1 MHKRTG
7 LAAIA
12 LLSITAT
19 FATGLIAN
27 ADETSANNDITI
39 TAPTT
44 ITAPAGG
51 TNLIAPTVDGRTFK
65 AYRISNYSNA
75 QVNASGQITG
85 YDMKAQAPFTDAL
98 IKDAVKAA
106 IVTDDA
112 VDTNFS
118 EVVTLN
124 ADGSITFKGDAENL
138 TALQFVGKYFY
149 GAGADVYG
157 NDNANSHQV
166 RTFADYLLKHLP
178 QGANAISATGSKGKV
193 VIDVPDGQEGLYL
206 IVEEPKIDTT
216 TDAFKGE
223 TVSRAMLTGTGATV
237 GGTIYTQVSTK
248 RGGTDVTY
256 TLGALNLKAEK
267 VTLDKEVGHPDQ
279 LIQIGT
285 SRQFTITT
293 NVPNYQ
299 TDYPTWTPTT
309 FQFTDN
315 PSDNIDPFNT
325 DGTVRN
331 LKLQSSN
338 DGGTTWTA
346 MRALEYIQAKND
358 TTEDLNDF
366 IVALTPE
373 AIIAHQG
380 ERIKLTYDGVITSL
394 KMDTADDVAHTTMN
408 TVDLDFSNNPNV
420 RDDKARLTDD
430 VKLYDVKLDIEKT
443 DMETRQLLGAK
454 FVVTVNGTKGTKI
467 KFIKSANGDQYTAVK
482 ADSAQNVNS
491 VDSISVG
498 YDDNGTV
505 KPVTIN
511 GLAADNS
518 KATVYTFTETQA
530 PEGYI
535 LGANPV
541 TFTVTLTPKD
551 ANSDGTVDGVDTAV
565 NAGTFGKFVVN
576 GTSNTNEPFSGHEFN
591 VGQVTVKNT
600 KNISDLPQTGGTI
613 SKTIGA
619 ALATG
624 AFATLLIVG
633 VKLRRKQMSDENGST
648 SSMA

>member
-7 LAAIA
+7 LAVIA

-39 TAPTT
+39 TAP
-44 ITAPAGG
+44 AGG

-65 AYRISNYSNA
+65 AIRIAGYKDVA
-75 QVNASGQITG
+75 VKDGKITG
-85 YDMKAQAPFTDAL
+85 FDLTLADG
-98 IKDAVKAA
+98 
-106 IVTDDA
+106 VTDSA
-112 VDTNFS
+112 LTTAILAAYPSGVESVFT
-118 EVVTLN
+118 VT
-124 ADGSITFKGDAENL
+124 DGKITLQGAYENMTL
-138 TALQFVGKYFY
+138 IQFIGQYFY
-149 GAGADVYG
+149 GNGSDVYG
-157 NDNANSHQV
+157 NTNAGSEAV
-166 RTFADYLLKHLP
+166 RKLADSLMGSLSSNP
-178 QGANAISATGSKGKV
+178 AITAIGSEGKV
-193 VIDVPDGQEGLYL
+193 VIDVPDDREGLYL

-237 GGTIYTQVSTK
+237 DGTIYTQVSTK
-248 RGGTDVTY
+248 HGDTDVTY

-267 VTLDKEVGHPDQ
+267 VTLDKEVEHPDQ

-338 DGGTTWTA
+338 DGGTTWTDMDA
-346 MRALEYIQAKND
+346 SKYTQAKNT
-358 TTEDLNDF
+358 TTEDSNDF
-366 IVALTPE
+366 IVALTP
-373 AIIAHQG
+373 AALIAHQG

-394 KMDTADDVAHTTMN
+394 KMDTAGAAAHTTLN

-420 RDDKARLTDD
+420 ADDKARLTDD
-430 VKLYDVKLDIEKT
+430 VNLYDVKLDIEKT
-443 DMETRQLLGAK
+443 DMQTRKLLGAR
-454 FVVTVNGTKGTKI
+454 FDVTVGGTKI

-482 ADSAQNVNS
+482 AGSAQDANS

-518 KATVYTFTETQA
+518 GATVYTFTETQA

-551 ANSDGTVDGVDTAV
+551 ANSDGTVDGVDAAV
-565 NAGTFGKFVVN
+565 NAGTFGNFVVN
-576 GTSNTNEPFSGHEFN
+576 GTSNTNAPVSGHEFN

-613 SKTIGA
+613 SKAIGA

>member
-7 LAAIA
+7 LAVIA

-39 TAPTT
+39 TAP
-44 ITAPAGG
+44 AGG

-65 AYRISNYSNA
+65 AIRIAGYKDVA
-75 QVNASGQITG
+75 VKDGKITG
-85 YDMKAQAPFTDAL
+85 FDLTLADG
-98 IKDAVKAA
+98 
-106 IVTDDA
+106 VTDSA
-112 VDTNFS
+112 LTTAILAAYPSGVESVFT
-118 EVVTLN
+118 VT
-124 ADGSITFKGDAENL
+124 DGKITLQGAYENMTL
-138 TALQFVGKYFY
+138 IQFIGQYFY
-149 GAGADVYG
+149 GNGSDVYG
-157 NDNANSHQV
+157 NTNAGSEAV
-166 RTFADYLLKHLP
+166 RKLADSLMGSLSSNP
-178 QGANAISATGSKGKV
+178 AITAIGSEGKV
-193 VIDVPDGQEGLYL
+193 VIDVPDDREGLYL

-237 GGTIYTQVSTK
+237 DGTIYTQVSTK
-248 RGGTDVTY
+248 HGDTDVTY

-267 VTLDKEVGHPDQ
+267 VTLDKEVEHPDQ

-338 DGGTTWTA
+338 DGGTTWTDMDA
-346 MRALEYIQAKND
+346 SEYTQAKNT
-358 TTEDLNDF
+358 TTEDSNDF
-366 IVALTPE
+366 IVALTP
-373 AIIAHQG
+373 AALIAHQG

-394 KMDTADDVAHTTMN
+394 KMDTADDDAHTTLN

-420 RDDKARLTDD
+420 ADDKARLTDD
-430 VKLYDVKLDIEKT
+430 VNLYDVKLDIEKT
-443 DMETRQLLGAK
+443 DMQTRKLLGAK
-454 FVVTVNGTKGTKI
+454 FDVTVDGTKI

-482 ADSAQNVNS
+482 AGSAQDANS

-518 KATVYTFTETQA
+518 GATVYTFTETQA

-551 ANSDGTVDGVDTAV
+551 ANSDGTVDGVDAAV
-565 NAGTFGKFVVN
+565 NAGTFGNFVVN
-576 GTSNTNEPFSGHEFN
+576 GTSNTNAPVSGHEFN

-613 SKTIGA
+613 SKAIGA

>member
-7 LAAIA
+7 LAVIA

-39 TAPTT
+39 TAP
-44 ITAPAGG
+44 AGG

-65 AYRISNYSNA
+65 AIRIAGYKDVA
-75 QVNASGQITG
+75 VKDGKITG
-85 YDMKAQAPFTDAL
+85 FDLTLADG
-98 IKDAVKAA
+98 
-106 IVTDDA
+106 VTDSA
-112 VDTNFS
+112 LTTAILAAYPSGVESVFT
-118 EVVTLN
+118 VT
-124 ADGSITFKGDAENL
+124 DGKITLQGAYENMTL
-138 TALQFVGKYFY
+138 IQFIGQYFY
-149 GAGADVYG
+149 GNGSDVYG
-157 NDNANSHQV
+157 NTNAGSEAV
-166 RTFADYLLKHLP
+166 RKLADSLMGSLSSNP
-178 QGANAISATGSKGKV
+178 AITATGSNGKV
-193 VIDVPDGQEGLYL
+193 VIDVPDDREGLYL

-237 GGTIYTQVSTK
+237 DGTIYTQVSTK
-248 RGGTDVTY
+248 HGDTDVTY

-267 VTLDKEVGHPDQ
+267 VTLDKEVDHPDQ

-338 DGGTTWTA
+338 DGGTTWTDMVA
-346 MRALEYIQAKND
+346 SEYTQAKNT
-358 TTEDLNDF
+358 TTEDANDF
-366 IVALTPE
+366 IVALTP
-373 AIIAHQG
+373 AALIAHQG

-394 KMDTADDVAHTTMN
+394 KMDTADDDAHTTLN

-420 RDDKARLTDD
+420 ADDKARLTDD
-430 VKLYDVKLDIEKT
+430 VNLYDVKLDIEKT
-443 DMETRQLLGAK
+443 DMQTRKLLGAR
-454 FVVTVNGTKGTKI
+454 FDVTVGGTKI

-482 ADSAQNVNS
+482 AGSAQDANS

-518 KATVYTFTETQA
+518 GATVYTFTETQA

-551 ANSDGTVDGVDTAV
+551 ANSDGTVDGVDAAV
-565 NAGTFGKFVVN
+565 NAGTFGNFVVN
-576 GTSNTNEPFSGHEFN
+576 GTSNTNAPVSGHEFN

-613 SKTIGA
+613 SKAIGA

>member
-27 ADETSANNDITI
+27 ADETPANNDI
-39 TAPTT
+39 T

-65 AYRISNYSNA
+65 AIRIAGYKDVA
-75 QVNASGQITG
+75 VKDGKITG
-85 YDMKAQAPFTDAL
+85 FDLTRANGVTDAALTTAILAAYPSGVESVFTVKDGKITLQGAYENMTL
-98 IKDAVKAA
+98 I
-106 IVTDDA
+106 
-112 VDTNFS
+112 
-118 EVVTLN
+118 
-124 ADGSITFKGDAENL
+124 
-138 TALQFVGKYFY
+138 QFIGQYFY
-149 GAGADVYG
+149 GNGSDVYG
-157 NDNANSHQV
+157 NTNADSVAV
-166 RTFADYLLKHLP
+166 RKLADSLMGSLSSNP
-178 QGANAISATGSKGKV
+178 AIPAITAIGSEGKV
-193 VIDVPDGQEGLYL
+193 VINVPDGQEGLYL
-206 IVEEPKIDTT
+206 IVETT
-216 TDAFKGE
+216 PNTDAGRGKGQ
-223 TVSRAMLTGTGATV
+223 TISRAMLTGTGATV
-237 GGTIYTQVSTK
+237 DGTIYTQVSTK
-248 RGGTDVTY
+248 HGDTDVTY

-267 VTLDKEVGHPDQ
+267 VTLDKTVADPDQ

-299 TDYPTWTPTT
+299 KDYPTWTPTT

-338 DGGTTWTA
+338 DGGHTWTDMDA
-346 MRALEYIQAKND
+346 SKYTQAKND
-358 TTEDLNDF
+358 TTEDSNDF
-366 IVALTPE
+366 IVALTQA

-394 KMDTADDVAHTTMN
+394 KMDTANDDAHTTLN

-420 RDDKARLTDD
+420 ADDKARLTDD

-443 DMETRQLLGAK
+443 DMQTRKLLGAK
-454 FVVTVNGTKGTKI
+454 FDVTVGGKKI

-482 ADSAQNVNS
+482 ADSAQDVNS
-491 VDSISVG
+491 VESISVG

-518 KATVYTFTETQA
+518 GATVYTFTETQA

-535 LGANPV
+535 LGANPI

-551 ANSDGTVDGVDTAV
+551 TNSDGTVDGVDTAV
-565 NAGTFGKFVVN
+565 DAGTFGNFVVN
-576 GTSNTNEPFSGHEFN
+576 GTSNTNAPVSGHEFN

-613 SKTIGA
+613 SKVIGA

-633 VKLRRKQMSDENGST
+633 VKLRRKQMSGENGST

>member
-39 TAPTT
+39 TAP
-44 ITAPAGG
+44 AGG

-65 AYRISNYSNA
+65 AIRIAGYKDVA
-75 QVNASGQITG
+75 VKDGKITG
-85 YDMKAQAPFTDAL
+85 FDLTLADG
-98 IKDAVKAA
+98 
-106 IVTDDA
+106 VTDSA
-112 VDTNFS
+112 LTTAILAAYPEGVPRVFT
-118 EVVTLN
+118 VT
-124 ADGSITFKGDAENL
+124 DGKITLQGAYENMTL
-138 TALQFVGKYFY
+138 IQFIGQYFY
-149 GAGADVYG
+149 GNGSDVYG
-157 NDNANSHQV
+157 NTNADSVAV
-166 RTFADYLLKHLP
+166 RKLADSLMGSLSSNP
-178 QGANAISATGSKGKV
+178 AIPAITAIGSEGKV
-193 VIDVPDGQEGLYL
+193 VINVPDDREGLYL

-248 RGGTDVTY
+248 HGGIY

-267 VTLDKEVGHPDQ
+267 VTLDKEVAHPEQ

-299 TDYPTWTPTT
+299 TDYPTWTDTT

-325 DGTVRN
+325 DGTTVRN
-331 LKLQSSN
+331 LKLQSSK
-338 DGGTTWTA
+338 DGGTTWTD
-346 MRALEYIQAKND
+346 MDDSEYTQAKNTT
-358 TTEDLNDF
+358 TTEDSNDF
-366 IVALTPE
+366 IVALTPA
-373 AIIAHQG
+373 AIKAHQG

-394 KMDTADDVAHTTMN
+394 KMDTADDDAHTTLN
-408 TVDLDFSNNPNV
+408 TVNLDFSNNPNV
-420 RDDKARLTDD
+420 TNDKARLTDD
-430 VKLYDVKLDIEKT
+430 VNLYDVKLDIEKT
-443 DMETRQLLGAK
+443 DMETRKLSGAK
-454 FVVTVNGTKGTKI
+454 FDVTVGGTKI

-482 ADSAQNVNS
+482 ARSAQDANS

-498 YDDNGTV
+498 YDDKGTV

-518 KATVYTFTETQA
+518 GATVYTFTETQA

-551 ANSDGTVDGVDTAV
+551 ANSDGTVDGVDAAV
-565 NAGTFGKFVVN
+565 NAGTFGNFVVN
-576 GTSNTNEPFSGHEFN
+576 GTSNTNAPVSGHEFN

>member
-27 ADETSANNDITI
+27 ADETPANNDI
-39 TAPTT
+39 T

-65 AYRISNYSNA
+65 AIRIAGYKDVA
-75 QVNASGQITG
+75 VEDGKITG
-85 YDMKAQAPFTDAL
+85 FDLTLADG
-98 IKDAVKAA
+98 
-106 IVTDDA
+106 VTDSA
-112 VDTNFS
+112 LTTAILAAYPEGVESVFT
-118 EVVTLN
+118 VT
-124 ADGSITFKGDAENL
+124 DGKITLQGAYENMTL
-138 TALQFVGKYFY
+138 IQFIGQYFY
-149 GAGADVYG
+149 GNGSDVYG
-157 NDNANSHQV
+157 NTNADSVAV
-166 RTFADYLLKHLP
+166 RKLADSLMGSLSSDP
-178 QGANAISATGSKGKV
+178 AITATGSDGKV
-193 VIDVPDGQEGLYL
+193 VINVPDGQEGLYL
-206 IVEEPKIDTT
+206 IVETT
-216 TDAFKGE
+216 PNTDAGRGKGQ
-223 TVSRAMLTGTGATV
+223 TISRAMLTGTGATV
-237 GGTIYTQVSTK
+237 GDTIYTQVSTK
-248 RGGTDVTY
+248 HGDTDVTY

-267 VTLDKEVGHPDQ
+267 VTLDKEVEHPDQ

-338 DGGTTWTA
+338 DGGTTWTDMVA
-346 MRALEYIQAKND
+346 SEYTQAKNT
-358 TTEDLNDF
+358 TTEDSNDF

-373 AIIAHQG
+373 ALIAHQG

-394 KMDTADDVAHTTMN
+394 KMDTADDDAHTTLN

-420 RDDKARLTDD
+420 TDDKARLTDD
-430 VKLYDVKLDIEKT
+430 VNLYDVKLDIEKT
-443 DMETRQLLGAK
+443 DMQTRKLLGAR
-454 FVVTVNGTKGTKI
+454 FDVTVGGTKI

-482 ADSAQNVNS
+482 AGSAQDANS

-518 KATVYTFTETQA
+518 GATVYTFTETQA

-551 ANSDGTVDGVDTAV
+551 TNSDGTVDGVDADV
-565 NAGTFGKFVVN
+565 NAGTFGNFVVY
-576 GTSNTNEPFSGHEFN
+576 GTSNTNALVSGHEFN

-613 SKTIGA
+613 SKAIGA

>member
-7 LAAIA
+7 LAVIA

-39 TAPTT
+39 TAP
-44 ITAPAGG
+44 AGG

-65 AYRISNYSNA
+65 AIRIAGYKDVA
-75 QVNASGQITG
+75 VKDGKITG
-85 YDMKAQAPFTDAL
+85 FDLTLADG
-98 IKDAVKAA
+98 
-106 IVTDDA
+106 VTDSA
-112 VDTNFS
+112 LTTAILAAYPSGVESVFT
-118 EVVTLN
+118 VT
-124 ADGSITFKGDAENL
+124 DGKITLQGAYENMTL
-138 TALQFVGKYFY
+138 IQFIGQYFY
-149 GAGADVYG
+149 GNGSDVYG
-157 NDNANSHQV
+157 NTNAGSEAV
-166 RTFADYLLKHLP
+166 RKLADSLMGSLSSNP
-178 QGANAISATGSKGKV
+178 AITAIGSEGKV
-193 VIDVPDGQEGLYL
+193 VIDVPDDREGLYL
-206 IVEEPKIDTT
+206 IVEEPKINTT

-237 GGTIYTQVSTK
+237 DGTIYTQVSTK
-248 RGGTDVTY
+248 HGDTDVTY

-267 VTLDKEVGHPDQ
+267 VTLDKEVEHPDQ

-338 DGGTTWTA
+338 DGGTTWTDMDA
-346 MRALEYIQAKND
+346 SKYTQAKNT
-358 TTEDLNDF
+358 TTEDSNDF

-373 AIIAHQG
+373 ALIAHQG

-394 KMDTADDVAHTTMN
+394 KMDTADDDAHTTLN

-420 RDDKARLTDD
+420 ADDKARLTDD
-430 VKLYDVKLDIEKT
+430 VNLYDVKLDIEKT
-443 DMETRQLLGAK
+443 DMQTRKLLGAK
-454 FVVTVNGTKGTKI
+454 FDVTVDGTKI

-482 ADSAQNVNS
+482 ADSAQDANS

-518 KATVYTFTETQA
+518 GATVYTFTETQA

-535 LGANPV
+535 LGANPI

-551 ANSDGTVDGVDTAV
+551 ANSDGTVDGVDAAV
-565 NAGTFGKFVVN
+565 NAGTFGNFVVN
-576 GTSNTNEPFSGHEFN
+576 GTSNTNAPVSGHEFN

-613 SKTIGA
+613 SKAIGA

-633 VKLRRKQMSDENGST
+633 VKLRRKQMSDENGPT

>member
-7 LAAIA
+7 LAVIA

-39 TAPTT
+39 TAP
-44 ITAPAGG
+44 AGG

-65 AYRISNYSNA
+65 AIRIAGYKDVA
-75 QVNASGQITG
+75 VKDGKITG
-85 YDMKAQAPFTDAL
+85 FDLTLADG
-98 IKDAVKAA
+98 
-106 IVTDDA
+106 VTDSA
-112 VDTNFS
+112 LTTAILAAYPSGVESVFT
-118 EVVTLN
+118 VT
-124 ADGSITFKGDAENL
+124 DGKITLQGAYENMTL
-138 TALQFVGKYFY
+138 IQFIGQYFY
-149 GAGADVYG
+149 GNGSDVYG
-157 NDNANSHQV
+157 NTNAGSEAV
-166 RTFADYLLKHLP
+166 RKLADSLMGSLSSNP
-178 QGANAISATGSKGKV
+178 AITATGSEGKV
-193 VIDVPDGQEGLYL
+193 VINVPDDREGLYL

-237 GGTIYTQVSTK
+237 DGTIYTQVSTK
-248 RGGTDVTY
+248 HGDTDVTY

-267 VTLDKEVGHPDQ
+267 VTLDKEVEHPDQ

-338 DGGTTWTA
+338 DGGTKWTDMDA
-346 MRALEYIQAKND
+346 SEYRQAKNT
-358 TTEDLNDF
+358 TTEDSNDF
-366 IVALTPE
+366 IVALTP
-373 AIIAHQG
+373 AALIAHQG

-394 KMDTADDVAHTTMN
+394 KMDTAGAAAHTTLN

-420 RDDKARLTDD
+420 ADDKARLTDD
-430 VKLYDVKLDIEKT
+430 VNLYDVKLDIEKT
-443 DMETRQLLGAK
+443 DMQTRKLLGAR
-454 FVVTVNGTKGTKI
+454 FDVTVGGTKI

-482 ADSAQNVNS
+482 ADSAQDANS

-518 KATVYTFTETQA
+518 GATVYTFTETQA

-551 ANSDGTVDGVDTAV
+551 ANSDGTVDGVDAAV
-565 NAGTFGKFVVN
+565 NAGTFGNFVVN
-576 GTSNTNEPFSGHEFN
+576 GTSNTNAPVSGHEFN

>member
-7 LAAIA
+7 LAVIA

-39 TAPTT
+39 TAP
-44 ITAPAGG
+44 AGG

-65 AYRISNYSNA
+65 AIRIA
-75 QVNASGQITG
+75 G
-85 YDMKAQAPFTDAL
+85 YKNV
-98 IKDAVKAA
+98 AVKEGKITSFDLTPADG
-106 IVTDDA
+106 VTDSA
-112 VDTNFS
+112 LTTAILAAYPSGVESVFT
-118 EVVTLN
+118 VT
-124 ADGSITFKGDAENL
+124 GEKIT
-138 TALQFVGKYFY
+138 LQGAYKNMTLIQFIGQYFY
-149 GAGADVYG
+149 GNGSDVYG
-157 NDNANSHQV
+157 NTNADSEAV
-166 RTFADYLLKHLP
+166 RKLADSLMGSLSSNP
-178 QGANAISATGSKGKV
+178 AITATGSDGKV
-193 VIDVPDGQEGLYL
+193 VIDVPDNLEGLYL
-206 IVEEPKIDTT
+206 IVETT
-216 TDAFKGE
+216 PNTGEERGE
-223 TVSRAMLTGTGATV
+223 TQTISRAMLTGTGATV
-237 GGTIYTQVSTK
+237 DGDIYTQVSTK
-248 RGGTDVTY
+248 HGDTDVTY

-267 VTLDKEVGHPDQ
+267 VTLDKTVEHPDQ

-299 TDYPTWTPTT
+299 NYQKDYPAWTPTT

-325 DGTVRN
+325 DGKVRN
-331 LKLQSSN
+331 LKLQSN
-338 DGGTTWTA
+338 KNGGTTWTDMDA
-346 MRALEYIQAKND
+346 SEYTQAKNT
-358 TTEDLNDF
+358 TTEDSNDF
-366 IVALTPE
+366 IVALTP
-373 AIIAHQG
+373 AALIAHQG

-394 KMDTADDVAHTTMN
+394 KMDTADDKAHTTLN
-408 TVDLDFSNNPNV
+408 TVNLDFSNNPNV
-420 RDDKARLTDD
+420 ADDKVRLTDD
-430 VKLYDVKLDIEKT
+430 VNLYDVKLDIEKT
-443 DMETRQLLGAK
+443 DMENRKLLGAK
-454 FVVTVNGTKGTKI
+454 FDVTVDGTKI

-482 ADSAQNVNS
+482 AGSAQDANS

-518 KATVYTFTETQA
+518 GATVYTFTETQA

-541 TFTVTLTPKD
+541 KFTVTLTPKD
-551 ANSDGTVDGVDTAV
+551 ANSDGTVDGVDAAV
-565 NAGTFGKFVVN
+565 IARTFGNFVVN
-576 GTSNTNEPFSGHEFN
+576 GTSNTNALVSGHEFN

-613 SKTIGA
+613 SKAIGA

>member
-39 TAPTT
+39 TAP
-44 ITAPAGG
+44 AGG

-65 AYRISNYSNA
+65 AIRIAGYKDVA
-75 QVNASGQITG
+75 VKDGKITG
-85 YDMKAQAPFTDAL
+85 FDLTLADG
-98 IKDAVKAA
+98 
-106 IVTDDA
+106 VTDSA
-112 VDTNFS
+112 LTTAILAAYPSGVESVFT
-118 EVVTLN
+118 VT
-124 ADGSITFKGDAENL
+124 DGKITLQGAYENMTL
-138 TALQFVGKYFY
+138 IQFIGQYFY
-149 GAGADVYG
+149 GNGSDVYG
-157 NDNANSHQV
+157 NTNADSVAV
-166 RTFADYLLKHLP
+166 RKLADSLMGSLSSNP
-178 QGANAISATGSKGKV
+178 AITATGSEGKV
-193 VIDVPDGQEGLYL
+193 VINVPDGQEGLYL
-206 IVEEPKIDTT
+206 IVETT
-216 TDAFKGE
+216 PNTDAGRGKGQ
-223 TVSRAMLTGTGATV
+223 TISRAMLTGTGATV
-237 GGTIYTQVSTK
+237 GRTIYTQVSTK
-248 RGGTDVTY
+248 HGDTDVTY

-338 DGGTTWTA
+338 DGGTTWTDMDA
-346 MRALEYIQAKND
+346 SEYTQAKNT
-358 TTEDLNDF
+358 TTEDSNDF
-366 IVALTPE
+366 IVALTP
-373 AIIAHQG
+373 AALIAHQG

-394 KMDTADDVAHTTMN
+394 KMDTADDDAHTTLN

-420 RDDKARLTDD
+420 ADDKARLTDD
-430 VKLYDVKLDIEKT
+430 VNLYDVKLDIEKT
-443 DMETRQLLGAK
+443 DMQTRKLLGAR
-454 FVVTVNGTKGTKI
+454 FDVTVGGTKI

-482 ADSAQNVNS
+482 AGSAQDTNS
-491 VDSISVG
+491 VVDSISVG
-498 YDDNGTV
+498 YNDNGTV

-518 KATVYTFTETQA
+518 GATVYTFTETQA

-551 ANSDGTVDGVDTAV
+551 ANSDGTVDGVDAAV
-565 NAGTFGKFVVN
+565 NAGTFGNFVVN
-576 GTSNTNEPFSGHEFN
+576 GTSNTNALVSGHEFN

-613 SKTIGA
+613 SKAIGA

>member
-7 LAAIA
+7 LAVIA

-39 TAPTT
+39 TAP
-44 ITAPAGG
+44 AGG

-65 AYRISNYSNA
+65 AIRIAGYKDVA
-75 QVNASGQITG
+75 VKDGKITG
-85 YDMKAQAPFTDAL
+85 FDLTLADG
-98 IKDAVKAA
+98 
-106 IVTDDA
+106 VTDSA
-112 VDTNFS
+112 LTTAILAAYPSGVESVFT
-118 EVVTLN
+118 VT
-124 ADGSITFKGDAENL
+124 DGKITLQGAYENMTL
-138 TALQFVGKYFY
+138 IQFIGQYFY
-149 GAGADVYG
+149 GNGSDVYG
-157 NDNANSHQV
+157 NTNADSVAV
-166 RTFADYLLKHLP
+166 RKLADSLMGSLSSNP
-178 QGANAISATGSKGKV
+178 AITATGSNGKV
-193 VIDVPDGQEGLYL
+193 VIDVPDDREGLYL

-237 GGTIYTQVSTK
+237 DGTIYTQVSTK
-248 RGGTDVTY
+248 HGDTDVTY

-267 VTLDKEVGHPDQ
+267 VTLDKTVEHPDQ

-338 DGGTTWTA
+338 DGGTTWKDMVA
-346 MRALEYIQAKND
+346 SEYTQAKNT
-358 TTEDLNDF
+358 TTEDSNDF
-366 IVALTPE
+366 IVALTP
-373 AIIAHQG
+373 AALIAHQG

-394 KMDTADDVAHTTMN
+394 KMDTADDDAHTTLN

-420 RDDKARLTDD
+420 ADDKARLTDD
-430 VKLYDVKLDIEKT
+430 VNLYDVKLDIEKT
-443 DMETRQLLGAK
+443 DMQTRKLLGAR
-454 FVVTVNGTKGTKI
+454 FDVTVGGTKI

-482 ADSAQNVNS
+482 AGSAQDANS

-518 KATVYTFTETQA
+518 GATVYTFTETQA

-551 ANSDGTVDGVDTAV
+551 ANSDGTVDGVDAAV
-565 NAGTFGKFVVN
+565 NAGTFGNFVVN
-576 GTSNTNEPFSGHEFN
+576 GTSNTNAPVSGHEFN

>member
-7 LAAIA
+7 LAVIA

-39 TAPTT
+39 TAP
-44 ITAPAGG
+44 AGG

-65 AYRISNYSNA
+65 AIRIAGYKDVA
-75 QVNASGQITG
+75 VKDGKITG
-85 YDMKAQAPFTDAL
+85 FDLTLADG
-98 IKDAVKAA
+98 
-106 IVTDDA
+106 VTDSA
-112 VDTNFS
+112 LTTAILAAYPSGVESVFT
-118 EVVTLN
+118 VT
-124 ADGSITFKGDAENL
+124 DGKIT
-138 TALQFVGKYFY
+138 LQGAYKNMTLIQFIGQYFY
-149 GAGADVYG
+149 GNGNDVYG
-157 NDNANSHQV
+157 NTNAGSKAV
-166 RTFADYLLKHLP
+166 RKLADSLMGSLSSNP
-178 QGANAISATGSKGKV
+178 AITATGSNGKV
-193 VIDVPDGQEGLYL
+193 VINVPDDREGLYL

-237 GGTIYTQVSTK
+237 DGTIYTQVSTK
-248 RGGTDVTY
+248 HGDTDVIY

-267 VTLDKEVGHPDQ
+267 VTLDKEVDHPDQ

-338 DGGTTWTA
+338 DGGTAWKDMVA
-346 MRALEYIQAKND
+346 SEYTQAKND
-358 TTEDLNDF
+358 TTEDSNDF

-373 AIIAHQG
+373 ALIAHQG

-394 KMDTADDVAHTTMN
+394 KMDTAKSAAHTTLN

-420 RDDKARLTDD
+420 ADDKARLTDD
-430 VKLYDVKLDIEKT
+430 VNLYDVKLDIEKT
-443 DMETRQLLGAK
+443 DMETRKLLGAK
-454 FVVTVNGTKGTKI
+454 FDVTVDGTKI

-482 ADSAQNVNS
+482 AGSAQDANS

-498 YDDNGTV
+498 YNDNGTV

-518 KATVYTFTETQA
+518 GATVYTFTETQA

-535 LGANPV
+535 LGASPV

-551 ANSDGTVDGVDTAV
+551 ANSDGTVDGVDADV
-565 NAGTFGKFVVN
+565 KAGTFGNFVVY
-576 GTSNTNEPFSGHEFN
+576 GTSSMNALVSGHEFN

>member
-27 ADETSANNDITI
+27 ADETPANNDI
-39 TAPTT
+39 T

-65 AYRISNYSNA
+65 AIRIAGYKDVA
-75 QVNASGQITG
+75 VKDGKITG
-85 YDMKAQAPFTDAL
+85 FDLTLADG
-98 IKDAVKAA
+98 
-106 IVTDDA
+106 VTDSA
-112 VDTNFS
+112 LTTAILAAYPSGVESVFT
-118 EVVTLN
+118 VT
-124 ADGSITFKGDAENL
+124 DGKITLQGAYENMTL
-138 TALQFVGKYFY
+138 IQFIGQYFY
-149 GAGADVYG
+149 GNGSDVYG
-157 NDNANSHQV
+157 NTNADSVAV
-166 RTFADYLLKHLP
+166 RKLADSLMGSLSSNP
-178 QGANAISATGSKGKV
+178 AIPAITAIGSEGKV
-193 VIDVPDGQEGLYL
+193 VINVPDNREGLYL

-237 GGTIYTQVSTK
+237 DGTIYTQVSTK
-248 RGGTDVTY
+248 HGDTDVTY

-267 VTLDKEVGHPDQ
+267 VTLDKTVADPDQ

-338 DGGTTWTA
+338 DGGATWTDMVA
-346 MRALEYIQAKND
+346 SEYTQAKNT
-358 TTEDLNDF
+358 TTEDSNDF
-366 IVALTPE
+366 IVALTP
-373 AIIAHQG
+373 AALIAHQG

-394 KMDTADDVAHTTMN
+394 KMDTADDDAHTTLN

-420 RDDKARLTDD
+420 ADDKARLTDD
-430 VKLYDVKLDIEKT
+430 VNLYDVKLDIKKT
-443 DMETRQLLGAK
+443 DMQTRQLSGAK
-454 FVVTVNGTKGTKI
+454 FDVTVGGTKI

-482 ADSAQNVNS
+482 ADSAQDANS

-518 KATVYTFTETQA
+518 GATVYTFTETQA

-551 ANSDGTVDGVDTAV
+551 ANSDGTVDGVDAAV
-565 NAGTFGKFVVN
+565 NAGTFGNFVVN
-576 GTSNTNEPFSGHEFN
+576 GTSNTNEPVSGHEFN

>member
-7 LAAIA
+7 LAVIA

-39 TAPTT
+39 TAP
-44 ITAPAGG
+44 AGG

-65 AYRISNYSNA
+65 AIRIAGYKDVA
-75 QVNASGQITG
+75 VKDGKITG
-85 YDMKAQAPFTDAL
+85 FDLTLADG
-98 IKDAVKAA
+98 
-106 IVTDDA
+106 VTDSA
-112 VDTNFS
+112 LTTAILAAYPSGVESVFT
-118 EVVTLN
+118 VT
-124 ADGSITFKGDAENL
+124 DGKITLQGAYENMTL
-138 TALQFVGKYFY
+138 IQFIGQYFY
-149 GAGADVYG
+149 GNGSDVYG
-157 NDNANSHQV
+157 NTNAGSEAV
-166 RTFADYLLKHLP
+166 RKLADSLMGSLSSD
-178 QGANAISATGSKGKV
+178 QAITATGSEGKV
-193 VIDVPDGQEGLYL
+193 VIDVPDDREGLYL

-248 RGGTDVTY
+248 HGDTDVTY

-267 VTLDKEVGHPDQ
+267 VTLDKTVEDPDQ

-338 DGGTTWTA
+338 DGGTTWTDMDA
-346 MRALEYIQAKND
+346 SKYRQAKNT
-358 TTEDLNDF
+358 TTEDSDDF
-366 IVALTPE
+366 IVALTP
-373 AIIAHQG
+373 AALIAHQG

-420 RDDKARLTDD
+420 ADDKARLTDD

-443 DMETRQLLGAK
+443 DMQTRKLLGAR
-454 FVVTVNGTKGTKI
+454 FDVTVGGTKI

-482 ADSAQNVNS
+482 AGSAQDANS

-518 KATVYTFTETQA
+518 GATVYTFTETQA

-565 NAGTFGKFVVN
+565 DAGTFGNFVVN
-576 GTSNTNEPFSGHEFN
+576 GTSNTNAPVSGHEFN

-613 SKTIGA
+613 SKAIGA

>member
-39 TAPTT
+39 TAP
-44 ITAPAGG
+44 AGG

-65 AYRISNYSNA
+65 AIRIAGYRDVA
-75 QVNASGQITG
+75 VKDGKITG
-85 YDMKAQAPFTDAL
+85 FDLTLADG
-98 IKDAVKAA
+98 
-106 IVTDDA
+106 VTDSA
-112 VDTNFS
+112 LTTAILAAYPEGVPRVFT
-118 EVVTLN
+118 VT
-124 ADGSITFKGDAENL
+124 DGKITLQGAYENMTL
-138 TALQFVGKYFY
+138 IQFIGQYFY
-149 GAGADVYG
+149 GNGSDVYG
-157 NDNANSHQV
+157 NKSANSGAV
-166 RTFADYLLKHLP
+166 RKLADSLMGSLSSD
-178 QGANAISATGSKGKV
+178 QAITATGSEGRV
-193 VIDVPDGQEGLYL
+193 VINVPDGQEGLYL
-206 IVEEPKIDTT
+206 IVETT
-216 TDAFKGE
+216 PNTDAGRGKGQ
-223 TVSRAMLTGTGATV
+223 TISRAMLTGTGATV
-237 GGTIYTQVSTK
+237 DGTIYTQVSTK
-248 RGGTDVTY
+248 HGGTYVIY

-267 VTLDKEVGHPDQ
+267 VTLDKEVAHPEQ

-299 TDYPTWTPTT
+299 TDYPTWTDTT

-325 DGTVRN
+325 DGTTVRN
-331 LKLQSSN
+331 LKLQSSK
-338 DGGTTWTA
+338 DGGTTWTD
-346 MRALEYIQAKND
+346 MGDSEYTQAKND
-358 TTEDLNDF
+358 TTEDANDF
-366 IVALTPE
+366 IVALTPA
-373 AIIAHQG
+373 AIKAHQG

-394 KMDTADDVAHTTMN
+394 KMDTADDDAHTTLN

-420 RDDKARLTDD
+420 ADDKARLTDD
-430 VKLYDVKLDIEKT
+430 VNLYDVKLDIKKT
-443 DMETRQLLGAK
+443 DMQTRQLSGAK
-454 FVVTVNGTKGTKI
+454 FDVTVGGTKI

-482 ADSAQNVNS
+482 ARSAQDANS

-518 KATVYTFTETQA
+518 GATVYTFTETQA

-551 ANSDGTVDGVDTAV
+551 ANSDGTVDGVDAAV
-565 NAGTFGKFVVN
+565 NAGTFGNFVVN
-576 GTSNTNEPFSGHEFN
+576 GTSNTNAPVSGHEFN

>member
-39 TAPTT
+39 TAP
-44 ITAPAGG
+44 AGG

-65 AYRISNYSNA
+65 AIRIA
-75 QVNASGQITG
+75 G
-85 YDMKAQAPFTDAL
+85 YKNV
-98 IKDAVKAA
+98 AVKEGKITSFDLTPADG
-106 IVTDDA
+106 VTDSA
-112 VDTNFS
+112 LTTAILAAYPSGVESVFT
-118 EVVTLN
+118 VT
-124 ADGSITFKGDAENL
+124 DGKIT
-138 TALQFVGKYFY
+138 LQGAYKNMTLIQFIGQYFY
-149 GAGADVYG
+149 GNGSDVYG
-157 NDNANSHQV
+157 NTNAGSEAV
-166 RTFADYLLKHLP
+166 RKLADSLMGSLSSD
-178 QGANAISATGSKGKV
+178 QAITAIGSKGKV
-193 VIDVPDGQEGLYL
+193 VIDVPDDREGLYL

-237 GGTIYTQVSTK
+237 DGTIYTQVSTK
-248 RGGTDVTY
+248 HGDTDVTY

-267 VTLDKEVGHPDQ
+267 VTLDKEVEHPDQ

-338 DGGTTWTA
+338 DGGTTWTDMDA
-346 MRALEYIQAKND
+346 SEYTQAKNT
-358 TTEDLNDF
+358 TTEDSNDF
-366 IVALTPE
+366 IVALTP
-373 AIIAHQG
+373 AALIAHQG

-394 KMDTADDVAHTTMN
+394 KMDTADDDAHTTLN

-420 RDDKARLTDD
+420 ADDTTKLTDD
-430 VKLYDVKLDIEKT
+430 VNLYDVKLDIEKT
-443 DMETRQLLGAK
+443 DMQTRKLLGAK
-454 FVVTVNGTKGTKI
+454 FDVTVGGTKI

-482 ADSAQNVNS
+482 AGSDQDANI

-498 YDDNGTV
+498 YNDNGTV

-518 KATVYTFTETQA
+518 GATVYTFTETQA

-551 ANSDGTVDGVDTAV
+551 ANSDGTVDGVDAAV
-565 NAGTFGKFVVN
+565 NAGTFGNFVVN
-576 GTSNTNEPFSGHEFN
+576 GTSNTNAPVSGHEFN

-613 SKTIGA
+613 SKVIGA

>member
-1 MHKRTG
+1 MYKRTG

-39 TAPTT
+39 TAP
-44 ITAPAGG
+44 AGG

-65 AYRISNYSNA
+65 AIRIAGYKDVA
-75 QVNASGQITG
+75 VKDGKITG
-85 YDMKAQAPFTDAL
+85 FDLTRADG
-98 IKDAVKAA
+98 
-106 IVTDDA
+106 VTDSA
-112 VDTNFS
+112 LTTAILAAYPSGVESVFT
-118 EVVTLN
+118 VT
-124 ADGSITFKGDAENL
+124 DGKIT
-138 TALQFVGKYFY
+138 LQGAYKNMTLIQFIGQYFY
-149 GAGADVYG
+149 GNGSDVYG
-157 NDNANSHQV
+157 NTNAGSEAV
-166 RTFADYLLKHLP
+166 RKLADSLMGSLSSD
-178 QGANAISATGSKGKV
+178 QAITATGSEGKV
-193 VIDVPDGQEGLYL
+193 VIDVPDDREGLYL
-206 IVEEPKIDTT
+206 IVEEPKINTT

-248 RGGTDVTY
+248 HGGTDVIY

-267 VTLDKEVGHPDQ
+267 VTLDKEVEHPDQ

-299 TDYPTWTPTT
+299 TDYPAWTPTT

-338 DGGTTWTA
+338 DGGTTWTDMDA
-346 MRALEYIQAKND
+346 SKYTQAKNT
-358 TTEDLNDF
+358 TTEDSNDF

-373 AIIAHQG
+373 ALIAHQG

-394 KMDTADDVAHTTMN
+394 KMDTADDDAHTTLN

-420 RDDKARLTDD
+420 ADDKARLTDD
-430 VKLYDVKLDIEKT
+430 VNLYDVKLDIEKT
-443 DMETRQLLGAK
+443 DMQTRKLLGAK
-454 FVVTVNGTKGTKI
+454 FDVTVGGTKI

-482 ADSAQNVNS
+482 ADSAQDANS

-518 KATVYTFTETQA
+518 GATVYTFTETQA

-535 LGANPV
+535 LGANPI

-551 ANSDGTVDGVDTAV
+551 ANSDGTVDGVDAAV
-565 NAGTFGKFVVN
+565 NAGTFGNFVVN
-576 GTSNTNEPFSGHEFN
+576 GTSNTNAPVSGHEFN

-613 SKTIGA
+613 SKVIGA

>member
-7 LAAIA
+7 LAVIA

-39 TAPTT
+39 TAP
-44 ITAPAGG
+44 AGG

-65 AYRISNYSNA
+65 AIRIAGYKDVA
-75 QVNASGQITG
+75 VKDGKITG
-85 YDMKAQAPFTDAL
+85 FDLTLADG
-98 IKDAVKAA
+98 
-106 IVTDDA
+106 VTDSA
-112 VDTNFS
+112 LTTAILAAYPSGVESVFT
-118 EVVTLN
+118 VT
-124 ADGSITFKGDAENL
+124 DGKITLQGAYENMTL
-138 TALQFVGKYFY
+138 IQFIGQYFY
-149 GAGADVYG
+149 GNGSDVYG
-157 NDNANSHQV
+157 NTNAGSEAV
-166 RTFADYLLKHLP
+166 RKLADSLMGSLSSNP
-178 QGANAISATGSKGKV
+178 AITAIGSEGKV
-193 VIDVPDGQEGLYL
+193 VIDVPDDREGLYL

-237 GGTIYTQVSTK
+237 DGTIYTQVSTK
-248 RGGTDVTY
+248 HGDTDVTY

-267 VTLDKEVGHPDQ
+267 VTLDKEVEHPDQ

-338 DGGTTWTA
+338 DGGTTWTDMVA
-346 MRALEYIQAKND
+346 SEYTQAKNT
-358 TTEDLNDF
+358 TTEDSNDF
-366 IVALTPE
+366 IVALTP
-373 AIIAHQG
+373 AALIAHQG

-394 KMDTADDVAHTTMN
+394 KMDTADDDAHTTLN

-420 RDDKARLTDD
+420 ADDKARLTDD
-430 VKLYDVKLDIEKT
+430 VNLYDVKLDIEKT
-443 DMETRQLLGAK
+443 DMQTRKLLGAR
-454 FVVTVNGTKGTKI
+454 FDVTVGGTKI

-482 ADSAQNVNS
+482 AGSAQDANS

-518 KATVYTFTETQA
+518 GATVYTFTETQA

-551 ANSDGTVDGVDTAV
+551 ANSDGTVDGVDAAV
-565 NAGTFGKFVVN
+565 NAGTFGNFVVN
-576 GTSNTNEPFSGHEFN
+576 GTSNTNAPVSGHEFN

-613 SKTIGA
+613 SKAIGA

>member
-39 TAPTT
+39 TAP
-44 ITAPAGG
+44 AGG

-65 AYRISNYSNA
+65 AIRIAGYKDVA
-75 QVNASGQITG
+75 VKDGKITG
-85 YDMKAQAPFTDAL
+85 FDLTLADG
-98 IKDAVKAA
+98 
-106 IVTDDA
+106 VTDSA
-112 VDTNFS
+112 LTTAILAAYPSGVESVFT
-118 EVVTLN
+118 VT
-124 ADGSITFKGDAENL
+124 DGKITLQGAYENMTL
-138 TALQFVGKYFY
+138 IQFIGQYFY
-149 GAGADVYG
+149 GNGSDVYG
-157 NDNANSHQV
+157 NTNADSEAV
-166 RTFADYLLKHLP
+166 RKLADSLMGSLSSNP
-178 QGANAISATGSKGKV
+178 AITAIGSEGKV
-193 VIDVPDGQEGLYL
+193 VIDVPDDREGLYL

-237 GGTIYTQVSTK
+237 DGTIYTQVSTK
-248 RGGTDVTY
+248 HGGTDVTY

-267 VTLDKEVGHPDQ
+267 VTLDKEVEHPDQ

-338 DGGTTWTA
+338 DGGATWKDMVA
-346 MRALEYIQAKND
+346 SEYTQAKNT
-358 TTEDLNDF
+358 TTEDSNDF
-366 IVALTPE
+366 IVALTP
-373 AIIAHQG
+373 AALIAHQG

-394 KMDTADDVAHTTMN
+394 KMDTADDDAHTTLN

-420 RDDKARLTDD
+420 ADDKARLTDD
-430 VKLYDVKLDIEKT
+430 VNLYDVKLDIEKT
-443 DMETRQLLGAK
+443 DMQTRKLLGAR
-454 FVVTVNGTKGTKI
+454 FDVTVGGTKI

-482 ADSAQNVNS
+482 AGSAQDANS

-518 KATVYTFTETQA
+518 GATVYTFTETQA

-551 ANSDGTVDGVDTAV
+551 ANSDGTVDGVDAAV
-565 NAGTFGKFVVN
+565 NAGTFGNFVVN
-576 GTSNTNEPFSGHEFN
+576 GTSNTNAPVSGHEFN

-613 SKTIGA
+613 SKAIGA

>member
-27 ADETSANNDITI
+27 ADETPANNDITI
-39 TAPTT
+39 TAP
-44 ITAPAGG
+44 ADG

-65 AYRISNYSNA
+65 AIRIAGYKDVA
-75 QVNASGQITG
+75 VKDGKITG
-85 YDMKAQAPFTDAL
+85 FDLTLADGVTDAAL
-98 IKDAVKAA
+98 TKAILA
-106 IVTDDA
+106 AYPSGVPRVFTVTDGKI
-112 VDTNFS
+112 
-118 EVVTLN
+118 TLQG
-124 ADGSITFKGDAENL
+124 AYENMTL
-138 TALQFVGKYFY
+138 IQFIGQYFY
-149 GAGADVYG
+149 GNGSDVYG
-157 NDNANSHQV
+157 NKSANSGAV
-166 RTFADYLLKHLP
+166 RKLADSLMGSLSSD
-178 QGANAISATGSKGKV
+178 QAITATGSEGEV
-193 VIDVPDGQEGLYL
+193 VINVPDGQEGLYL
-206 IVEEPKIDTT
+206 IVETT
-216 TDAFKGE
+216 PNTDAGRGKGQ
-223 TVSRAMLTGTGATV
+223 TISRAMLTGTGATV

-248 RGGTDVTY
+248 HGGTDVIY

-267 VTLDKEVGHPDQ
+267 VTLDKEVEHPEQ

-299 TDYPTWTPTT
+299 KDYPTWTPTT

-338 DGGTTWTA
+338 DGGTTWTDMDA
-346 MRALEYIQAKND
+346 SEYTQAKNT
-358 TTEDLNDF
+358 TTEDSNDF
-366 IVALTPE
+366 IVELTRA
-373 AIIAHQG
+373 AIKAHQG
-380 ERIKLTYDGVITSL
+380 ERIKLTYGGVITSL
-394 KMDTADDVAHTTMN
+394 KMDTADDDAHTTLN

-420 RDDKARLTDD
+420 TDDKARLTDD
-430 VKLYDVKLDIEKT
+430 VNLYDVKLDIEKT
-443 DMETRQLLGAK
+443 DMQTLKLLGAR
-454 FVVTVNGTKGTKI
+454 FDVTVGGTKI

-482 ADSAQNVNS
+482 ADSAQDANS
-491 VDSISVG
+491 VDWISVG

-535 LGANPV
+535 LDANPV

-551 ANSDGTVDGVDTAV
+551 ANGDGTVDGVDAAV
-565 NAGTFGKFVVN
+565 DAGTFGNFVVYGPSSMN
-576 GTSNTNEPFSGHEFN
+576 APVSGHEFN

>member
-7 LAAIA
+7 LAVIA

-39 TAPTT
+39 TAP
-44 ITAPAGG
+44 AGG

-65 AYRISNYSNA
+65 AIRIAGYKDVA
-75 QVNASGQITG
+75 VKDGKITG
-85 YDMKAQAPFTDAL
+85 FDLTLADG
-98 IKDAVKAA
+98 
-106 IVTDDA
+106 VTDSA
-112 VDTNFS
+112 LTTAILAAYPSGVESVFT
-118 EVVTLN
+118 VT
-124 ADGSITFKGDAENL
+124 DGKITLQGAYENMTL
-138 TALQFVGKYFY
+138 IQFIGQYFY
-149 GAGADVYG
+149 GNGSDVYG
-157 NDNANSHQV
+157 NTNAGSEAV
-166 RTFADYLLKHLP
+166 RKLADSLMGSLSSNP
-178 QGANAISATGSKGKV
+178 AITAIGSEGKV
-193 VIDVPDGQEGLYL
+193 VIDVPDDREGLYL

-237 GGTIYTQVSTK
+237 DGTIYTQVSTK
-248 RGGTDVTY
+248 HGDTDVTY

-267 VTLDKEVGHPDQ
+267 VTLDKEVEHPDQ

-338 DGGTTWTA
+338 DGGTTWTDMDA
-346 MRALEYIQAKND
+346 SKYTQAKNT
-358 TTEDLNDF
+358 TTEDSNDF
-366 IVALTPE
+366 IVALTP
-373 AIIAHQG
+373 AALIAHQG

-394 KMDTADDVAHTTMN
+394 KMDTADDDAHTTLN

-420 RDDKARLTDD
+420 ADDKARLTDD
-430 VKLYDVKLDIEKT
+430 VNLYDVKLDIEKT
-443 DMETRQLLGAK
+443 DMQTRKLLGAR
-454 FVVTVNGTKGTKI
+454 FDVTVGGTKI

-482 ADSAQNVNS
+482 AGSAQDANS

-518 KATVYTFTETQA
+518 GATVYTFTETQA

-551 ANSDGTVDGVDTAV
+551 ANSDGTVDGVDAAV
-565 NAGTFGKFVVN
+565 NAGTFGNFVVN
-576 GTSNTNEPFSGHEFN
+576 GTSNTNAPVSGHEFN

-613 SKTIGA
+613 SKAIGA

>member
-7 LAAIA
+7 LAVIA

-39 TAPTT
+39 TAP
-44 ITAPAGG
+44 AGG

-65 AYRISNYSNA
+65 AIRIAGYKDVA
-75 QVNASGQITG
+75 VKDGKITG
-85 YDMKAQAPFTDAL
+85 FDLTRADG
-98 IKDAVKAA
+98 
-106 IVTDDA
+106 VTDSA
-112 VDTNFS
+112 LTTAILAAYPSGVESVFT
-118 EVVTLN
+118 VT
-124 ADGSITFKGDAENL
+124 DGKIT
-138 TALQFVGKYFY
+138 LQGAYKNMTLIQFIGQYFY
-149 GAGADVYG
+149 GNGSDVYG
-157 NDNANSHQV
+157 NTNAGSEAV
-166 RTFADYLLKHLP
+166 RKLADSLMGSLSSD
-178 QGANAISATGSKGKV
+178 QAITATGSEGKV
-193 VIDVPDGQEGLYL
+193 VIDVPDDREGLYL
-206 IVEEPKIDTT
+206 IVEEPKINTT

-248 RGGTDVTY
+248 HGGTDVIY

-267 VTLDKEVGHPDQ
+267 VTLDKEVEHPDQ

-299 TDYPTWTPTT
+299 TDYPAWTPTT

-338 DGGTTWTA
+338 DGGTTWTDMDA
-346 MRALEYIQAKND
+346 SKYTQAKNT
-358 TTEDLNDF
+358 TTEDSNDF

-373 AIIAHQG
+373 ALIAHQG

-394 KMDTADDVAHTTMN
+394 KMDTADDDAHTTLN

-420 RDDKARLTDD
+420 ADDKVRLTDD
-430 VKLYDVKLDIEKT
+430 VNLYDVKLDIEKT
-443 DMETRQLLGAK
+443 DMQTRKLLGAK
-454 FVVTVNGTKGTKI
+454 FDVTVDGTKI

-482 ADSAQNVNS
+482 AGSAQDANS

-518 KATVYTFTETQA
+518 DATVYTFTETQA

-541 TFTVTLTPKD
+541 KFTVTLTPKD
-551 ANSDGTVDGVDTAV
+551 ANSDGTVDGVDAAV
-565 NAGTFGKFVVN
+565 NADTFGNFVVN
-576 GTSNTNEPFSGHEFN
+576 GTSDTNAPVSGHEFN

-613 SKTIGA
+613 SKVIGA

-633 VKLRRKQMSDENGST
+633 VKLRRKQMSDKNGST

>member
-39 TAPTT
+39 TAP
-44 ITAPAGG
+44 AGG

-65 AYRISNYSNA
+65 AIRIAGYKDVA
-75 QVNASGQITG
+75 VKDGKITG
-85 YDMKAQAPFTDAL
+85 FDLTLADG
-98 IKDAVKAA
+98 
-106 IVTDDA
+106 VTDSA
-112 VDTNFS
+112 LTTAILAAYPSGVESVFT
-118 EVVTLN
+118 VT
-124 ADGSITFKGDAENL
+124 DGNITLQGAYENMTL
-138 TALQFVGKYFY
+138 IQFIGQYFY
-149 GAGADVYG
+149 GNGSDVYG
-157 NDNANSHQV
+157 NTNADSVAV
-166 RTFADYLLKHLP
+166 RKLADSLMGSLSSNP
-178 QGANAISATGSKGKV
+178 AIPAITAIGSEGKV
-193 VIDVPDGQEGLYL
+193 VIDVPDDREGLYL
-206 IVEEPKIDTT
+206 IVETT
-216 TDAFKGE
+216 PNTGEKRGE
-223 TVSRAMLTGTGATV
+223 TISRAMLTGTGATV
-237 GGTIYTQVSTK
+237 DGTIYTQVSTK
-248 RGGTDVTY
+248 HGDTDVTY

-267 VTLDKEVGHPDQ
+267 VTLDKTVENPDQ

-299 TDYPTWTPTT
+299 KDYPTWTPTT

-338 DGGTTWTA
+338 NGGTTWTDMDA
-346 MRALEYIQAKND
+346 SEYTQAQN
-358 TTEDLNDF
+358 TTTKDSNDF
-366 IVALTPE
+366 IVALTP
-373 AIIAHQG
+373 AALIAHQG

-394 KMDTADDVAHTTMN
+394 KMDTAGAAAHTTLN

-420 RDDKARLTDD
+420 ADDKARLTDD
-430 VKLYDVKLDIEKT
+430 VNLYDVKLDIEKT
-443 DMETRQLLGAK
+443 DMQTRKLLGAK
-454 FVVTVNGTKGTKI
+454 FDVTVDGTKI

-482 ADSAQNVNS
+482 AGSAQDTNS
-491 VDSISVG
+491 VVDSISVG
-498 YDDNGTV
+498 YNDNGTV

-518 KATVYTFTETQA
+518 GATVYTFTETQA

-535 LGANPV
+535 LGANPI

-551 ANSDGTVDGVDTAV
+551 TNSDGTVDGVDAAV
-565 NAGTFGKFVVN
+565 DAGTFGNFVVN
-576 GTSNTNEPFSGHEFN
+576 GTSNTNAPVSGHEFN

-613 SKTIGA
+613 SKAIGA

-633 VKLRRKQMSDENGST
+633 VKLRRKQMSDKNGST

>member
-7 LAAIA
+7 LAVIA

-39 TAPTT
+39 TAP
-44 ITAPAGG
+44 AGG

-65 AYRISNYSNA
+65 AIRIAGYKDVA
-75 QVNASGQITG
+75 VKDGKITG
-85 YDMKAQAPFTDAL
+85 FDLTRADG
-98 IKDAVKAA
+98 
-106 IVTDDA
+106 VTDSA
-112 VDTNFS
+112 LTTAILAAYPSGVESVFT
-118 EVVTLN
+118 VT
-124 ADGSITFKGDAENL
+124 DGKIT
-138 TALQFVGKYFY
+138 LQGAYKNMTLIQFIGQYFY
-149 GAGADVYG
+149 GNGSDVYG
-157 NDNANSHQV
+157 NTNAGSEAV
-166 RTFADYLLKHLP
+166 RKLADSLMGSLSSNP
-178 QGANAISATGSKGKV
+178 AITATGSEGKV
-193 VIDVPDGQEGLYL
+193 VIDVPDDREGLYL
-206 IVEEPKIDTT
+206 IVEEPKINTT

-248 RGGTDVTY
+248 HGGTDVIY

-267 VTLDKEVGHPDQ
+267 VTLDKEVEHPEQ

-338 DGGTTWTA
+338 DGGTTWTDMDA
-346 MRALEYIQAKND
+346 SKYTQAKNT
-358 TTEDLNDF
+358 TTEDSNDF

-373 AIIAHQG
+373 TLIAHQG

-394 KMDTADDVAHTTMN
+394 KMDTADDDAHTTLN

-420 RDDKARLTDD
+420 ADDKARLTDD
-430 VKLYDVKLDIEKT
+430 VNLYDVKLDIEKT
-443 DMETRQLLGAK
+443 DMQTRKLLGAK
-454 FVVTVNGTKGTKI
+454 FDVTVDGTKI

-482 ADSAQNVNS
+482 AGSAQDANS

-518 KATVYTFTETQA
+518 DATVYTFTETQA

-535 LGANPV
+535 LGANPI

-551 ANSDGTVDGVDTAV
+551 ANSDGTVDGVDAAV
-565 NAGTFGKFVVN
+565 NADTFGNFVVN
-576 GTSNTNEPFSGHEFN
+576 GTSNTNAPVSGHEFN

-613 SKTIGA
+613 SKAIGA

-633 VKLRRKQMSDENGST
+633 VKLRRKQMSDKNGST

>member
-27 ADETSANNDITI
+27 ADETPANNDI
-39 TAPTT
+39 T

-65 AYRISNYSNA
+65 AIRIADYKDVA
-75 QVNASGQITG
+75 VKDGKITG
-85 YDMKAQAPFTDAL
+85 FDLTLADGVTDAALTTAILAAYPSGVESVFTVKGGTITLQGAYENMTL
-98 IKDAVKAA
+98 I
-106 IVTDDA
+106 
-112 VDTNFS
+112 
-118 EVVTLN
+118 
-124 ADGSITFKGDAENL
+124 
-138 TALQFVGKYFY
+138 QFIGQYFY
-149 GAGADVYG
+149 GNGSDVYG
-157 NDNANSHQV
+157 NTNADSEAV
-166 RTFADYLLKHLP
+166 RKLADSLMGSLSSNP
-178 QGANAISATGSKGKV
+178 AITATGSDGKV

-206 IVEEPKIDTT
+206 IVETT
-216 TDAFKGE
+216 PNTDAGRGKGQ
-223 TVSRAMLTGTGATV
+223 TISRAMLTGTGATV

-248 RGGTDVTY
+248 HGDTDVTY

-267 VTLDKEVGHPDQ
+267 VTLDKEVEHPDQ

-338 DGGTTWTA
+338 DGGTTWTDMDA
-346 MRALEYIQAKND
+346 SKYTQAKNT
-358 TTEDLNDF
+358 TTEDSNDF
-366 IVALTPE
+366 IVALTQA

-394 KMDTADDVAHTTMN
+394 KMDTANDDAHTTLN

-420 RDDKARLTDD
+420 ADDKATLTDD
-430 VKLYDVKLDIEKT
+430 VNLYDVKLDIEKT
-443 DMETRQLLGAK
+443 DMETRKLLGAK
-454 FVVTVNGTKGTKI
+454 FVVTVNGTKI
-467 KFIKSANGDQYTAVK
+467 KFIKSANGDQYTVVK
-482 ADSAQNVNS
+482 AGSAQDASS

-518 KATVYTFTETQA
+518 GATVYTFTETQA

-535 LGANPV
+535 LGANPI

-551 ANSDGTVDGVDTAV
+551 ANSDGTVDGVDAAV
-565 NAGTFGKFVVN
+565 NAGTFGNFVVN
-576 GTSNTNEPFSGHEFN
+576 GTSNTNAPVSGHEFN

-613 SKTIGA
+613 SKVIGA

-633 VKLRRKQMSDENGST
+633 VKLRRKQTSDENGST

>member
-27 ADETSANNDITI
+27 ADETPANNDI
-39 TAPTT
+39 T

-65 AYRISNYSNA
+65 AIRIAGYKDVA
-75 QVNASGQITG
+75 VKDGKITG
-85 YDMKAQAPFTDAL
+85 FDLTLADG
-98 IKDAVKAA
+98 
-106 IVTDDA
+106 VTDLA
-112 VDTNFS
+112 LTKAILAAYPKGVESVFT
-118 EVVTLN
+118 VT
-124 ADGSITFKGDAENL
+124 DGKITLQGAYENMTL
-138 TALQFVGKYFY
+138 IQFIGQYFY
-149 GAGADVYG
+149 GNGSDVYG
-157 NDNANSHQV
+157 NTNADSVAV
-166 RTFADYLLKHLP
+166 RKLADSLMGSLSSNP
-178 QGANAISATGSKGKV
+178 AITATGSNGKV
-193 VIDVPDGQEGLYL
+193 VINVPDDREGLYL

-248 RGGTDVTY
+248 HGGTDVIY

-267 VTLDKEVGHPDQ
+267 VTLDKEVAYPEQ

-293 NVPNYQ
+293 NVPNYW

-325 DGTVRN
+325 NGTVRN
-331 LKLQSSN
+331 LKLQSSK
-338 DGGTTWTA
+338 DGGTTWKDMDA
-346 MRALEYIQAKND
+346 SEYTQAKNT
-358 TTEDLNDF
+358 TTEDANDF
-366 IVALTPE
+366 IVALTPK

-394 KMDTADDVAHTTMN
+394 KMDTAGAAAHTTLN

-420 RDDKARLTDD
+420 ADDKARLTDD
-430 VKLYDVKLDIEKT
+430 VNLYDVKLDIEKT
-443 DMETRQLLGAK
+443 DMETRELSGAK
-454 FVVTVNGTKGTKI
+454 FDVTVDGVDGTKIKI

-482 ADSAQNVNS
+482 AGSAQDANS

-518 KATVYTFTETQA
+518 GATVYTFTETQA

-541 TFTVTLTPKD
+541 TFTVTLTPMD
-551 ANSDGTVDGVDTAV
+551 ANSDGTVDGVDAAV
-565 NAGTFGKFVVN
+565 DAGTFGNFVVN
-576 GTSNTNEPFSGHEFN
+576 GTSYTNAPVSGHEFN

>member
-27 ADETSANNDITI
+27 ADETSANSDITI
-39 TAPTT
+39 TAPET

-65 AYRISNYSNA
+65 AIRIAGYKDVA
-75 QVNASGQITG
+75 VKDGKITG
-85 YDMKAQAPFTDAL
+85 FDLTLADG
-98 IKDAVKAA
+98 
-106 IVTDDA
+106 VTDSALTKAIRDA
-112 VDTNFS
+112 WPKGVESVFT
-118 EVVTLN
+118 VT
-124 ADGSITFKGDAENL
+124 DGNITLQGAYENMTL
-138 TALQFVGKYFY
+138 IQFIGQYFY
-149 GAGADVYG
+149 GNGSDVYG
-157 NDNANSHQV
+157 NTYANSEAV
-166 RTFADYLLKHLP
+166 RKLADSLMGSLSSNP
-178 QGANAISATGSKGKV
+178 AITAITATGSNGKV
-193 VIDVPDGQEGLYL
+193 VINVPDGQEGLYL
-206 IVEEPKIDTT
+206 IVETT
-216 TDAFKGE
+216 PNTDAGRGKGQ
-223 TVSRAMLTGTGATV
+223 TISRAMLTGTGATV

-267 VTLDKEVGHPDQ
+267 VTLDKTVADPDQ

-293 NVPNYQ
+293 NVPYYQ
-299 TDYPTWTPTT
+299 KDYPTWTPTT

-325 DGTVRN
+325 DGKVRN

-338 DGGTTWTA
+338 DGGATWTDMVA
-346 MRALEYIQAKND
+346 SEYTQAKNT
-358 TTEDLNDF
+358 TTEDSNDF
-366 IVALTPE
+366 IVTLTSAAL
-373 AIIAHQG
+373 IAHQG

-394 KMDTADDVAHTTMN
+394 EMDTAGKVAHTTLN

-420 RDDKARLTDD
+420 TDDTARLTDD

-443 DMETRQLLGAK
+443 DMENHKLLGAK

-467 KFIKSANGDQYTAVK
+467 KFIKSTNGDRYTAVK
-482 ADSAQNVNS
+482 ADSAQDANS

-498 YDDNGTV
+498 YNDKGTV

-518 KATVYTFTETQA
+518 GATVYTFTETQA

-535 LGANPV
+535 LGANPI

-551 ANSDGTVDGVDTAV
+551 ANSDGTVDGVEAAV
-565 NAGTFGKFVVN
+565 DAGTFGNFVS
-576 GTSNTNEPFSGHEFN
+576 TSNTNALVSGHEFN

>member
-39 TAPTT
+39 TAP
-44 ITAPAGG
+44 AGG

-65 AYRISNYSNA
+65 AIRIAGYKDVA
-75 QVNASGQITG
+75 VKGGKITG
-85 YDMKAQAPFTDAL
+85 FDLTLADG
-98 IKDAVKAA
+98 
-106 IVTDDA
+106 VTDSA
-112 VDTNFS
+112 LTTAILAAYPSGVESVFT
-118 EVVTLN
+118 VT
-124 ADGSITFKGDAENL
+124 DGKITLQGAYENMTL
-138 TALQFVGKYFY
+138 IQFIGQYFY
-149 GAGADVYG
+149 GNGSDVYG
-157 NDNANSHQV
+157 NTNAGSEAV
-166 RTFADYLLKHLP
+166 RKLADSLMGSLSSNP
-178 QGANAISATGSKGKV
+178 AITATGSEGKV
-193 VIDVPDGQEGLYL
+193 VINVPDGQEGLYL
-206 IVEEPKIDTT
+206 IVETT
-216 TDAFKGE
+216 PNTDAGRGKGQ
-223 TVSRAMLTGTGATV
+223 TISRAMLTGTGATV
-237 GGTIYTQVSTK
+237 DGTIYTQVSTK
-248 RGGTDVTY
+248 HGDTDVTY

-267 VTLDKEVGHPDQ
+267 VTLDKEVEHPDQ

-338 DGGTTWTA
+338 DGGTTWTDMVA
-346 MRALEYIQAKND
+346 SEYTQAKNT
-358 TTEDLNDF
+358 TTEDSNDF
-366 IVALTPE
+366 IVALTP
-373 AIIAHQG
+373 AALIAHQG

-394 KMDTADDVAHTTMN
+394 KMDTADDDAHTTLN

-420 RDDKARLTDD
+420 ADDKARLTDD
-430 VKLYDVKLDIEKT
+430 VNLYDVKLDIEKT
-443 DMETRQLLGAK
+443 DMQTRKLLGAR
-454 FVVTVNGTKGTKI
+454 FDVTVGGTKI

-482 ADSAQNVNS
+482 AGSAQDANS

-518 KATVYTFTETQA
+518 GATVYTFTETQA

-551 ANSDGTVDGVDTAV
+551 ANSDGTVDGVDAAV
-565 NAGTFGKFVVN
+565 NAGTFGNFVVN
-576 GTSNTNEPFSGHEFN
+576 GTSNTNAPVSGHEFN

-613 SKTIGA
+613 SKAIGA

>member
-27 ADETSANNDITI
+27 ADETPANNDITI
-39 TAPTT
+39 TAP
-44 ITAPAGG
+44 ADG

-65 AYRISNYSNA
+65 AIRIAGYKDVA
-75 QVNASGQITG
+75 VKDGKITG
-85 YDMKAQAPFTDAL
+85 FDLTLADGVTDAAL
-98 IKDAVKAA
+98 TKAILA
-106 IVTDDA
+106 AYPSGVPRVFTVTDGKI
-112 VDTNFS
+112 
-118 EVVTLN
+118 TLQG
-124 ADGSITFKGDAENL
+124 AYENMTL
-138 TALQFVGKYFY
+138 IQFIGQYFY
-149 GAGADVYG
+149 GNGSDVYG
-157 NDNANSHQV
+157 NKSANSGAV
-166 RTFADYLLKHLP
+166 RKLADSLMGSLSSD
-178 QGANAISATGSKGKV
+178 QAITATGSEGEV
-193 VIDVPDGQEGLYL
+193 VINVPDGQEGLYL
-206 IVEEPKIDTT
+206 IVETT
-216 TDAFKGE
+216 PNTDAGRGKGQ
-223 TVSRAMLTGTGATV
+223 TISRAMLTGTGATV

-248 RGGTDVTY
+248 HGGTDVIY

-267 VTLDKEVGHPDQ
+267 VTLDKEVEHPEQ

-338 DGGTTWTA
+338 DGGTTWTDMDA
-346 MRALEYIQAKND
+346 SEYTQAKNT
-358 TTEDLNDF
+358 TTEDSNDF
-366 IVALTPE
+366 IVELTRA
-373 AIIAHQG
+373 AIKAHQG
-380 ERIKLTYDGVITSL
+380 ERIKLTYGGVITSL
-394 KMDTADDVAHTTMN
+394 KMDTADDDAHTTLN

-420 RDDKARLTDD
+420 TDDKARLTDD
-430 VKLYDVKLDIEKT
+430 VNLYDVKLDIEKT
-443 DMETRQLLGAK
+443 DMQTLKLLGAR
-454 FVVTVNGTKGTKI
+454 FDVTVGGTKI

-498 YDDNGTV
+498 YNDNGTV

-551 ANSDGTVDGVDTAV
+551 ANSDGTVDGVDAAV
-565 NAGTFGKFVVN
+565 NAGTFGNFVVYGPSSMN
-576 GTSNTNEPFSGHEFN
+576 APVSGHEFN

-613 SKTIGA
+613 SKAIGA

>member
-1 MHKRTG
+1 MYKRTG

-39 TAPTT
+39 TAP
-44 ITAPAGG
+44 AGG

-65 AYRISNYSNA
+65 AIRIAGYKDVA
-75 QVNASGQITG
+75 VKDGKITG
-85 YDMKAQAPFTDAL
+85 FDLTRADG
-98 IKDAVKAA
+98 
-106 IVTDDA
+106 VTDSA
-112 VDTNFS
+112 LTTAILAAYPSGVESVFT
-118 EVVTLN
+118 VT
-124 ADGSITFKGDAENL
+124 DGKIT
-138 TALQFVGKYFY
+138 LQGAYKNMTLIQFIGQYFY
-149 GAGADVYG
+149 GNGSDVYG
-157 NDNANSHQV
+157 NTNAGSEAV
-166 RTFADYLLKHLP
+166 RKLADSLMGSLSSD
-178 QGANAISATGSKGKV
+178 QAITATGSEGKV
-193 VIDVPDGQEGLYL
+193 VIDVPDDREGLYL
-206 IVEEPKIDTT
+206 IVEEPKINTT

-248 RGGTDVTY
+248 HGGTDVIY

-267 VTLDKEVGHPDQ
+267 VTLDKEVEHPDQ

-299 TDYPTWTPTT
+299 TDYPAWTPTT

-338 DGGTTWTA
+338 DGGTTWTDMDA
-346 MRALEYIQAKND
+346 SKYTQAKNT
-358 TTEDLNDF
+358 TTEDSNDF

-373 AIIAHQG
+373 ALIAHQG

-394 KMDTADDVAHTTMN
+394 KMDTAGGGAHTTLN

-420 RDDKARLTDD
+420 ADDKARLTDD
-430 VKLYDVKLDIEKT
+430 VNLYDVKLDIEKT
-443 DMETRQLLGAK
+443 DMQTRKLLGAK
-454 FVVTVNGTKGTKI
+454 FDVTVDGTKI

-482 ADSAQNVNS
+482 AGSAQDANS

-518 KATVYTFTETQA
+518 DATVYTFTETQA

-541 TFTVTLTPKD
+541 KFTVTLTPKD
-551 ANSDGTVDGVDTAV
+551 ANSDGTVDGVDAAV
-565 NAGTFGKFVVN
+565 NADTFGNFVVN
-576 GTSNTNEPFSGHEFN
+576 GTSDTNAPVSGHEFN

-613 SKTIGA
+613 SKVIGA

-633 VKLRRKQMSDENGST
+633 VKLRRKQMSDKNGST

>member
-27 ADETSANNDITI
+27 ADETPANNDITI
-39 TAPTT
+39 TAP
-44 ITAPAGG
+44 ADG

-65 AYRISNYSNA
+65 AIRIAGYKDVA
-75 QVNASGQITG
+75 VKDGKITG
-85 YDMKAQAPFTDAL
+85 FDLTLADGVTDAAL
-98 IKDAVKAA
+98 TKAILA
-106 IVTDDA
+106 AYPSGVPRVFTVTDGKI
-112 VDTNFS
+112 
-118 EVVTLN
+118 TLQG
-124 ADGSITFKGDAENL
+124 AYENMTL
-138 TALQFVGKYFY
+138 IQFIGQYFY
-149 GAGADVYG
+149 GNGSDVYG
-157 NDNANSHQV
+157 NKSANSGAV
-166 RTFADYLLKHLP
+166 RKLADSLMGSLSSD
-178 QGANAISATGSKGKV
+178 QAITATGSEGEV
-193 VIDVPDGQEGLYL
+193 VINVPDGQEGLYL
-206 IVEEPKIDTT
+206 IVETT
-216 TDAFKGE
+216 PNTDAGRGKGQ
-223 TVSRAMLTGTGATV
+223 TISRAMLTGTGATV

-248 RGGTDVTY
+248 HGGTDVIY

-267 VTLDKEVGHPDQ
+267 VTLDKEVEHPEQ

-299 TDYPTWTPTT
+299 KDYPTWTPTT

-338 DGGTTWTA
+338 DGGTTWTDMDA
-346 MRALEYIQAKND
+346 SEYTQAKND
-358 TTEDLNDF
+358 TTKDANDF
-366 IVALTPE
+366 IVALTRK

-394 KMDTADDVAHTTMN
+394 KMDTADDDAHTTLN

-420 RDDKARLTDD
+420 TDDKARLTDD
-430 VKLYDVKLDIEKT
+430 VNLYDVKLDIEKT
-443 DMETRQLLGAK
+443 DMQTLKLLGAR
-454 FVVTVNGTKGTKI
+454 FDVTVGGTKI

-482 ADSAQNVNS
+482 ADSAQDVNS

-551 ANSDGTVDGVDTAV
+551 ANGDGTVDGVDTAV
-565 NAGTFGKFVVN
+565 NAGTFRNFVVN
-576 GTSNTNEPFSGHEFN
+576 GTSNTNAPFSGHEFN

-613 SKTIGA
+613 SKAIGA

>member
-7 LAAIA
+7 LAVIA

-39 TAPTT
+39 TAP
-44 ITAPAGG
+44 AGG

-65 AYRISNYSNA
+65 AIRIAGYKDVA
-75 QVNASGQITG
+75 VKDGKITG
-85 YDMKAQAPFTDAL
+85 FDLTLADG
-98 IKDAVKAA
+98 
-106 IVTDDA
+106 VTDSA
-112 VDTNFS
+112 LTTAILAAYPSGVESVFT
-118 EVVTLN
+118 VT
-124 ADGSITFKGDAENL
+124 DGKITLQGAYENMTL
-138 TALQFVGKYFY
+138 IQFIGQYFY
-149 GAGADVYG
+149 GNGSDVYG
-157 NDNANSHQV
+157 NTNAGSEAV
-166 RTFADYLLKHLP
+166 RKLADSLMGSLSSNP
-178 QGANAISATGSKGKV
+178 AITATGSDGKV
-193 VIDVPDGQEGLYL
+193 VIDVPDNREGLYL

-237 GGTIYTQVSTK
+237 DGTIYTQVSTK
-248 RGGTDVTY
+248 HGDTDVTY

-267 VTLDKEVGHPDQ
+267 VTLDKEVEHPDQ

-338 DGGTTWTA
+338 DGGATWKDMVA
-346 MRALEYIQAKND
+346 SEYTQAKND
-358 TTEDLNDF
+358 TTEDANDF
-366 IVALTPE
+366 IVALTQ
-373 AIIAHQG
+373 AALIAHQG

-394 KMDTADDVAHTTMN
+394 KMDTAGADAHTTLN

-420 RDDKARLTDD
+420 ADDKARLTDD
-430 VKLYDVKLDIEKT
+430 VNLYDVKLDIEKT
-443 DMETRQLLGAK
+443 DMQTRKLLGAR
-454 FVVTVNGTKGTKI
+454 FDVTVGGTKI

-482 ADSAQNVNS
+482 AGSAQDANS

-518 KATVYTFTETQA
+518 GATVYTFTETQA

-551 ANSDGTVDGVDTAV
+551 ANSDGTVDGVDAAV
-565 NAGTFGKFVVN
+565 NAGTFGNFVVN
-576 GTSNTNEPFSGHEFN
+576 GTSNTNAPVSGHEFN

-613 SKTIGA
+613 SKAIGA

>member
-65 AYRISNYSNA
+65 AIRIAGYKNVA
-75 QVNASGQITG
+75 VKDGKITG
-85 YDMKAQAPFTDAL
+85 FDLTLADR
-98 IKDAVKAA
+98 
-106 IVTDDA
+106 VTDSA
-112 VDTNFS
+112 LTTAILAAYPSGVESVFT
-118 EVVTLN
+118 VT
-124 ADGSITFKGDAENL
+124 DGKITLQGAYENMTL
-138 TALQFVGKYFY
+138 IQFIGQYFY
-149 GAGADVYG
+149 GNGSDVYG
-157 NDNANSHQV
+157 NTNADSEAV
-166 RTFADYLLKHLP
+166 RKLADSLMDSLSSNP
-178 QGANAISATGSKGKV
+178 AITATGSEGKV
-193 VIDVPDGQEGLYL
+193 GINVPDGQEGLYL
-206 IVEEPKIDTT
+206 IVETT
-216 TDAFKGE
+216 PNTDAGRGKGQ
-223 TVSRAMLTGTGATV
+223 TISRAMLTGTGATV
-237 GGTIYTQVSTK
+237 DGTIYTQVSTK
-248 RGGTDVTY
+248 HGDTNVTY

-267 VTLDKEVGHPDQ
+267 VTLDKEVEHPDQ

-299 TDYPTWTPTT
+299 KDYPTWTPTT

-325 DGTVRN
+325 DGTTVRN
-331 LKLQSSN
+331 LKLQSSK
-338 DGGTTWTA
+338 DGGTTWTDMVA
-346 MRALEYIQAKND
+346 SEYTQAKND
-358 TTEDLNDF
+358 TTKDANDF
-366 IVALTPE
+366 IVALTRK

-394 KMDTADDVAHTTMN
+394 KMDTADDDAHTTLN

-420 RDDKARLTDD
+420 TNDKARLTDD
-430 VKLYDVKLDIEKT
+430 VNLYDVKLDIEKT
-443 DMETRQLLGAK
+443 DMETHKLLGAR
-454 FVVTVNGTKGTKI
+454 FDVTVGGTKI

-482 ADSAQNVNS
+482 ARSAQDANS

-518 KATVYTFTETQA
+518 GATVYTFTETQA

-535 LGANPV
+535 LGANPI

-551 ANSDGTVDGVDTAV
+551 ANSDGTVDGVDAAV
-565 NAGTFGKFVVN
+565 NAGTFRNFVVN
-576 GTSNTNEPFSGHEFN
+576 RTSNTNTPVSGHEFN

>member
-1 MHKRTG
+1 MYKRTG

-39 TAPTT
+39 TAP
-44 ITAPAGG
+44 AGG

-65 AYRISNYSNA
+65 AIRIAGYKDVA
-75 QVNASGQITG
+75 VKDGKITG
-85 YDMKAQAPFTDAL
+85 FDLTRADG
-98 IKDAVKAA
+98 
-106 IVTDDA
+106 VTDSA
-112 VDTNFS
+112 LTTAILAAYPSGVESVFT
-118 EVVTLN
+118 VT
-124 ADGSITFKGDAENL
+124 DGKIT
-138 TALQFVGKYFY
+138 LQGAYKNMTLIQFIGQYFY
-149 GAGADVYG
+149 GNGSDVYG
-157 NDNANSHQV
+157 NTNAGSEAV
-166 RTFADYLLKHLP
+166 RKLADSLMGSLSSD
-178 QGANAISATGSKGKV
+178 QAITATGSEGKV
-193 VIDVPDGQEGLYL
+193 VIDVPDDREGLYL

-248 RGGTDVTY
+248 HGGTDVIY

-267 VTLDKEVGHPDQ
+267 VTLDKEVEHPDQ

-299 TDYPTWTPTT
+299 TDYPAWTPTT

-338 DGGTTWTA
+338 DGGTTWTDMDA
-346 MRALEYIQAKND
+346 SKYTQAKNT
-358 TTEDLNDF
+358 TTEDSNDF

-373 AIIAHQG
+373 ALIAHQG

-394 KMDTADDVAHTTMN
+394 KMDTADDDAHTTLN

-420 RDDKARLTDD
+420 ADDKARLTDD
-430 VKLYDVKLDIEKT
+430 VNLYDVKLDIEKT
-443 DMETRQLLGAK
+443 DMQTRKLLGAK
-454 FVVTVNGTKGTKI
+454 FDVTVDGTKI

-482 ADSAQNVNS
+482 AGSAQDANS

-518 KATVYTFTETQA
+518 DATVYTFTETQA

-535 LGANPV
+535 LGANPI

-551 ANSDGTVDGVDTAV
+551 ANSDGTVDGVDAAV
-565 NAGTFGKFVVN
+565 NADTFGNFVVN
-576 GTSNTNEPFSGHEFN
+576 GTSDTNAPVSGHEFN

-613 SKTIGA
+613 SKVIGA

-633 VKLRRKQMSDENGST
+633 VKLRRKQMSDKNGST

>member
-7 LAAIA
+7 LAVIA

-39 TAPTT
+39 TAP
-44 ITAPAGG
+44 AGG

-65 AYRISNYSNA
+65 AIRIAGYKDVA
-75 QVNASGQITG
+75 VKDGKITG
-85 YDMKAQAPFTDAL
+85 FDLTLADG
-98 IKDAVKAA
+98 
-106 IVTDDA
+106 VTDSA
-112 VDTNFS
+112 LTTAILAAYPSGVESVFT
-118 EVVTLN
+118 VT
-124 ADGSITFKGDAENL
+124 DGKITLQGAYENMTL
-138 TALQFVGKYFY
+138 IQFIGQYFY
-149 GAGADVYG
+149 GNGSDVYG
-157 NDNANSHQV
+157 NTNAGSEAV
-166 RTFADYLLKHLP
+166 RKLADSLMGSLSSD
-178 QGANAISATGSKGKV
+178 QAITATGSEGKV
-193 VIDVPDGQEGLYL
+193 VIDVPDDREGLYL

-248 RGGTDVTY
+248 HGGTDVTY

-267 VTLDKEVGHPDQ
+267 VTLDKEVEHPDQ

-338 DGGTTWTA
+338 DGGTTWTDMVA
-346 MRALEYIQAKND
+346 SEYTQAKNT
-358 TTEDLNDF
+358 TTEDSNDF
-366 IVALTPE
+366 IVALTP
-373 AIIAHQG
+373 AALIAHQG

-394 KMDTADDVAHTTMN
+394 KMDTADDDAHTTLN

-420 RDDKARLTDD
+420 ADDKARLTDD
-430 VKLYDVKLDIEKT
+430 VNLYDVKLDIEKT
-443 DMETRQLLGAK
+443 DMQTRKLLGAR
-454 FVVTVNGTKGTKI
+454 FDVTVGGTKI

-482 ADSAQNVNS
+482 AGSAQDANS

-518 KATVYTFTETQA
+518 GATVYTFTETQA

-551 ANSDGTVDGVDTAV
+551 ANSDGTVDGVDAAV
-565 NAGTFGKFVVN
+565 NAGTFGNFVVN
-576 GTSNTNEPFSGHEFN
+576 GTSNTNAPVSGHEFN

-613 SKTIGA
+613 SKAIGA

>member
-7 LAAIA
+7 LAVIA

-39 TAPTT
+39 TAP
-44 ITAPAGG
+44 AGG

-65 AYRISNYSNA
+65 AIRIAGYKDVA
-75 QVNASGQITG
+75 VKDGKITG
-85 YDMKAQAPFTDAL
+85 FDLTLADG
-98 IKDAVKAA
+98 
-106 IVTDDA
+106 VTDSA
-112 VDTNFS
+112 LTTAILAAYPSGVESVFT
-118 EVVTLN
+118 VT
-124 ADGSITFKGDAENL
+124 DGKITLQGAYENMTL
-138 TALQFVGKYFY
+138 IQFIGQYFY
-149 GAGADVYG
+149 GNGSDVYG
-157 NDNANSHQV
+157 NTNAGSEAV
-166 RTFADYLLKHLP
+166 RKLADSLMGSLSSNP
-178 QGANAISATGSKGKV
+178 AITATGSNGKV
-193 VIDVPDGQEGLYL
+193 VIDVPDDREGLYL

-237 GGTIYTQVSTK
+237 DGTIYTQVSTK
-248 RGGTDVTY
+248 HGDTDVTY

-267 VTLDKEVGHPDQ
+267 VTLDKEVEHPDQ

-338 DGGTTWTA
+338 DGGTTWTDMVA
-346 MRALEYIQAKND
+346 SEYTQAKNT
-358 TTEDLNDF
+358 TTEDANDF
-366 IVALTPE
+366 IVALTP
-373 AIIAHQG
+373 AALIAHQG

-394 KMDTADDVAHTTMN
+394 KMDTADDDAHTTLN

-420 RDDKARLTDD
+420 ADDKARLTDD
-430 VKLYDVKLDIEKT
+430 VNLYDVKLDIEKT
-443 DMETRQLLGAK
+443 DMQTRKLLGAR
-454 FVVTVNGTKGTKI
+454 FDVTVGGTKI

-482 ADSAQNVNS
+482 AGSAQDANS

-518 KATVYTFTETQA
+518 GATVYTFTETQA

-551 ANSDGTVDGVDTAV
+551 ANSDGTVDGVDAAV
-565 NAGTFGKFVVN
+565 NAGTFGNFVVN
-576 GTSNTNEPFSGHEFN
+576 GTSNTNAPVSGHEFN

-613 SKTIGA
+613 SKAIGA

>member
-39 TAPTT
+39 TAP
-44 ITAPAGG
+44 AGG

-65 AYRISNYSNA
+65 AIRIAGYKDVA
-75 QVNASGQITG
+75 VKDGKITG
-85 YDMKAQAPFTDAL
+85 FDLTLADG
-98 IKDAVKAA
+98 
-106 IVTDDA
+106 VTDSA
-112 VDTNFS
+112 LTKAILAAYPKGVESVFT
-118 EVVTLN
+118 VT
-124 ADGSITFKGDAENL
+124 DGKITLQGAYENMTL
-138 TALQFVGKYFY
+138 IQFIGQYFY
-149 GAGADVYG
+149 GNGSDVYG
-157 NDNANSHQV
+157 NTNAGSEAV
-166 RTFADYLLKHLP
+166 RKLADSLMGSLSSNP
-178 QGANAISATGSKGKV
+178 AITATGSEGKV
-193 VIDVPDGQEGLYL
+193 VINVPDGQEGLYL
-206 IVEEPKIDTT
+206 IVETT
-216 TDAFKGE
+216 PNTDAGRGKGQ
-223 TVSRAMLTGTGATV
+223 TISRAMLTGTGATV
-237 GGTIYTQVSTK
+237 DGTIYTQVSTK
-248 RGGTDVTY
+248 HGDTDVIY

-267 VTLDKEVGHPDQ
+267 VTLDKEVEHPDQ

-338 DGGTTWTA
+338 DGGTTWTDMVA
-346 MRALEYIQAKND
+346 SEYTQAKNT
-358 TTEDLNDF
+358 TTEDSNDF

-373 AIIAHQG
+373 ALIAHQG

-394 KMDTADDVAHTTMN
+394 KMDTAGADAHTTLN

-420 RDDKARLTDD
+420 ADDKARLTDD
-430 VKLYDVKLDIEKT
+430 VNLYDVKLDIEKT
-443 DMETRQLLGAK
+443 DMQTRKLLGAR
-454 FVVTVNGTKGTKI
+454 FDVTVGGTKI

-482 ADSAQNVNS
+482 AGSAQDANS

-518 KATVYTFTETQA
+518 GATVYTFTETQA

-551 ANSDGTVDGVDTAV
+551 ANSDGTVDGVDAAV
-565 NAGTFGKFVVN
+565 NAGTFGNFVVN
-576 GTSNTNEPFSGHEFN
+576 GTSNTNAPVSGHEFN

-613 SKTIGA
+613 SKAIGA

>member
-27 ADETSANNDITI
+27 ADETPANNDI
-39 TAPTT
+39 T

-65 AYRISNYSNA
+65 AIRIAGYKDVA
-75 QVNASGQITG
+75 VKDGKITG
-85 YDMKAQAPFTDAL
+85 FDLTLADG
-98 IKDAVKAA
+98 
-106 IVTDDA
+106 VTDSA
-112 VDTNFS
+112 LTTAILAAYPSGVESVFT
-118 EVVTLN
+118 VT
-124 ADGSITFKGDAENL
+124 DGKITLQGAYENMTL
-138 TALQFVGKYFY
+138 IQFIGQYFY
-149 GAGADVYG
+149 GNGSDVYG
-157 NDNANSHQV
+157 NTNAGSEAV
-166 RTFADYLLKHLP
+166 RKLADSLMGSLSSNP
-178 QGANAISATGSKGKV
+178 AITAIGSEGKV
-193 VIDVPDGQEGLYL
+193 VIDVPDDREGLYL

-237 GGTIYTQVSTK
+237 DGTIYTQVSTK
-248 RGGTDVTY
+248 HGDTDVTY

-267 VTLDKEVGHPDQ
+267 VTLDKEVEHPDQ

-293 NVPNYQ
+293 NVPNYW

-338 DGGTTWTA
+338 DGGTTWTDMA
-346 MRALEYIQAKND
+346 ASKYTQAKNT
-358 TTEDLNDF
+358 TTEDSNDF
-366 IVALTPE
+366 IVALTP
-373 AIIAHQG
+373 AALIAHQG

-394 KMDTADDVAHTTMN
+394 KMDTAGKVAHTTLN

-420 RDDKARLTDD
+420 ADDKARLTDD
-430 VKLYDVKLDIEKT
+430 VNLYDVKLDIEKT
-443 DMETRQLLGAK
+443 DMQTRKLLGAK
-454 FVVTVNGTKGTKI
+454 FDVTVDGTKI

-482 ADSAQNVNS
+482 AGSAQDANS

-518 KATVYTFTETQA
+518 GATVYTFTETQA

-551 ANSDGTVDGVDTAV
+551 ANSDGTVDGVDAAV
-565 NAGTFGKFVVN
+565 NAGTFGNFVVN
-576 GTSNTNEPFSGHEFN
+576 GTSNTNAPVSGHEFN

-613 SKTIGA
+613 SKAIGA